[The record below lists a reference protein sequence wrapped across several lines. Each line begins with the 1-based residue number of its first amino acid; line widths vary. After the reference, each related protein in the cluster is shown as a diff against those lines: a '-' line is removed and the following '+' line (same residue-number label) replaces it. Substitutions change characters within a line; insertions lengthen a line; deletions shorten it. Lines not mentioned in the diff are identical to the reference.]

1 MTGFHRPQQ
10 TDPTQGGASEGGDAY
25 LGGGVDRL
33 EENHGE
39 EGPERGPVE
48 LLEESQLWP
57 ALDDQASVRVQDKE
71 DSEEVAEEE
80 CEDIEADNGVS
91 GNDEDLAPEYP
102 VFLKNVVFRTMVK
115 KRNQPL
121 VSAPRDVATDSNISQ
136 CCEIK

>member
-1 MTGFHRPQQ
+1 MTGFHRPEE
-10 TDPTQGGASEGGDAY
+10 TYPTQRGAGEGGDAY
-25 LGGGVDRL
+25 LGGGVNRL
-33 EENHGE
+33 EENHGK
-39 EGPERGPVE
+39 EGPEPGPVE

-57 ALDDQASVRVQDKE
+57 ALDDQASVRVQDEE

-91 GNDEDLAPEYP
+91 GDEEDLAPEYP

-121 VSAPRDVATDSNISQ
+121 VSAPTMF
-136 CCEIK
+136 

>member
-1 MTGFHRPQQ
+1 MTGFHRPEE
-10 TDPTQGGASEGGDAY
+10 TDPTQGRAGEGGDAY

-39 EGPERGPVE
+39 EGPERGPVK

-57 ALDDQASVRVQDKE
+57 ALDDQASVRVQDEE

-91 GNDEDLAPEYP
+91 GDEEDLAPEYP

-115 KRNQPL
+115 KGINPWCLPQEMLQLIP
-121 VSAPRDVATDSNISQ
+121 T
-136 CCEIK
+136 